1 MPMYYFLK
9 YSQIYSMI
17 SRTFWSYYR
26 YETDDVDDIASG
38 NKSFIFKTKI
48 TEKQEARPVGPA
60 QPGPDEHGNQ
70 PSPENQHLEI
80 LIDCLYFLQ
89 NDNLKVMIILQ

>member
-48 TEKQEARPVGPA
+48 TEKQEARPV
-60 QPGPDEHGNQ
+60 
-70 PSPENQHLEI
+70 
-80 LIDCLYFLQ
+80 
-89 NDNLKVMIILQ
+89 